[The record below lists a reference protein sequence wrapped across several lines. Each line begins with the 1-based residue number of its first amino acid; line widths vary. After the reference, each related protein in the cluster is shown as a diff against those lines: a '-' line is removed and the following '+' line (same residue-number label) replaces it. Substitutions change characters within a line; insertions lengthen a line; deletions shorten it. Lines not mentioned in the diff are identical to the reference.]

1 MSPPNAFPKIAYGL
15 LVGAAF
21 LLLFQEL
28 GVAFEANF
36 GTDFNQD
43 IPEFVEGALGSTYFY
58 DSGLREP
65 FHVFCLKIGLGIVEN
80 QEQAVRLVTVAQSLF
95 CAFGLWFFAR
105 VFFGSTVALLSLWL
119 LAINPVLIFYGVSGM
134 RAPIYTGLLLTFLG
148 ALGWEGSRQTT
159 KIWGA
164 IGVGVMGGLLVL
176 TRRYA
181 LAIVVGTLIL
191 NGLGL
196 YFWNKER
203 LRAWTK
209 KAAMMMGTALL
220 LLLPDVVLHETPA
233 FRDNINFFRNLEFH
247 GHAGAFRESP
257 PVSFFHYVFVDH
269 SLSEVVTIV
278 GTNIMNFPQDYL
290 GYFFRGYGFAWVLVW
305 VATLLAAFHLR
316 FFLATA
322 VAWLSLAPIVFVLHL
337 DQVPF
342 GKGVENRLVLQT
354 FALFLPVVVATVF
367 HLFGLA
373 LYKILGDHERLGPM
387 INDWIE
393 RLDIKTL
400 R

>member
-1 MSPPNAFPKIAYGL
+1 MKVDCFDDILP
-15 LVGAAF
+15 
-21 LLLFQEL
+21 
-28 GVAFEANF
+28 VADFEQLKKRAEKLYSKSSSYLKK
-36 GTDFNQD
+36 QPL
-43 IPEFVEGALGSTYFY
+43 IISST
-58 DSGLREP
+58 
-65 FHVFCLKIGLGIVEN
+65 
-80 QEQAVRLVTVAQSLF
+80 
-95 CAFGLWFFAR
+95 
-105 VFFGSTVALLSLWL
+105 
-119 LAINPVLIFYGVSGM
+119 
-134 RAPIYTGLLLTFLG
+134 
-148 ALGWEGSRQTT
+148 SR
-159 KIWGA
+159 
-164 IGVGVMGGLLVL
+164 
-176 TRRYA
+176 
-181 LAIVVGTLIL
+181 
-191 NGLGL
+191 
-196 YFWNKER
+196 
-203 LRAWTK
+203 
-209 KAAMMMGTALL
+209 
-220 LLLPDVVLHETPA
+220 
-233 FRDNINFFRNLEFH
+233 
-247 GHAGAFRESP
+247 
-257 PVSFFHYVFVDH
+257 
-269 SLSEVVTIV
+269 
-278 GTNIMNFPQDYL
+278 FPQDYL